1 MISKESRLPS
11 TSAYR
16 IVAILSVILPFLTA
30 SPATAEPVR
39 RGAELRFATGTFR
52 PERPSPATPEWYR
65 NLAEE
70 RSVRGRRY
78 LVVIVS
84 ETLDAAQRHQLKQAG
99 ASVLGYLPDNG
110 YRVRLDPAAYDS
122 VRALPFVV
130 WLGEPPPH
138 FKVQAQLAARAT
150 RPVSPVP
157 IRVILEA
164 DEVPERA
171 RVALAGLDTQSAP
184 SGKDGAWRLQ
194 ATVPPA
200 RLSAV
205 LSRLAGL
212 PEVEAIEL
220 AREFRTMNAD
230 ATWVH
235 QSFVAQATPI
245 FDQGIYGCGQI
256 VGVADTGQDFD
267 LCFFSDSVNGP
278 PPIASCDQAPC
289 PAATPALDRRKNI
302 LYYNWSGQP
311 YLGDDDTCP
320 ATLLG
325 SGHGTHVS
333 GSVAGDQSPY
343 ADCTAFTTAGHD
355 VGDGQATGVKIVMQ
369 EMGDLLEYLNYGKGT
384 VWNLADVAYR
394 NGVRIH
400 NNSWGSACYD
410 ALGVCDT
417 GCSISYD
424 SYARDADL
432 AMWTYP
438 DLLLV
443 TSAGNAGQLCP
454 APNSISSPANAKSL
468 ISVGS
473 VGHGTNANT
482 PSIFSSPGPVHDGR
496 MKPTLAAQG
505 EQVVSAGSDG
515 NPTTNNCATCVLD
528 GTSMASPTVA
538 GLAALV
544 REYYTAGYYATGARD
559 AGSGLTPS
567 GALVKAT
574 MIDGAV
580 DPGNISPSPDFGSG
594 FGRVLLNST
603 LAFAGSPF
611 ELRAYDHR
619 AGVTT
624 GSVVTHAYD
633 VAGSEPFR
641 ATLVWSD
648 YPAAINAAVAR
659 VNELKLEVI
668 DPNGVVWFQTI
679 DGATGLPVQTSNG
692 SNAHDTLNVEER
704 LVFNNPALGRWVV
717 RVTGVNVPMAPQP
730 FALVV
735 RGGFT
740 NCPAPGSPAAP
751 SLDTPAE
758 HQVEVTWSD
767 VTGAPAYNVYRSLG
781 SCPGGPWVQVASA
794 LTGNSYVDGP
804 VSGGTPYSYYVTAGS
819 DTGAFCESDPSSC
832 TEISPTGDCYLLPD
846 FGGVQAASSASTTT
860 CGVTLDWNPATSP
873 CSADLRYNVY
883 RSTSAGFTPGPS
895 NRIAQC
901 VASTSYTDTADLAYG
916 TPYYYVVRVEDATSG
931 HGGPCRGGN
940 EDDNTAVAFTHPDGP
955 PTVGT
960 LTDDAGD
967 TGETVFAPAAPW
979 TVASTGG
986 DAGPKVYRGDSSLGV
1001 CTDLVSPVFSLDAS
1015 PATPQLSFS
1024 TIHTL
1029 EWVPVGVFG
1038 FSEGSVGQVEIA
1050 TGPGFSDWA
1059 RLPLIPDY
1067 PQQVDL
1073 AGTTCDT
1080 ITDDATYFSGSNTV
1094 YSTYTADLAGMA
1106 GEDVQI
1112 RFRLSGDFFYPSGS
1126 WWIDD
1131 IQLTETLVPT
1141 SCTTQAVGPPPMP
1154 DGASVA
1160 GEPLTVS
1167 LSGEDLVFNW
1177 DATECPPVVVNV
1189 YWGNFGN
1196 FTDFAGGFCGLA
1208 PSGTATIS
1216 LPDDVWFLVVGTDG
1230 VSTDGSWSRDA
1241 LGNELNYSGATMA
1254 CPAITQHVTSGN
1266 CP

>member
-1 MISKESRLPS
+1 MVLKKPRLPLISMHGIAAIAPVTLLLFLAS
-11 TSAYR
+11 T
-16 IVAILSVILPFLTA
+16 
-30 SPATAEPVR
+30 ATAAPPSSV
-39 RGAELRFATGTFR
+39 ELRFATGTFR
-52 PERPSPATPEWYR
+52 PELPSPAAPSWYR
-65 NLAEE
+65 DRSKE
-70 RSVRGRRY
+70 RSSRGRHY
-78 LVVIVS
+78 LVAIVS
-84 ETLDAAQRHQLKQAG
+84 GPLDADQRLQLKQAG

-110 YRVRLDPAAYDS
+110 YRVRLDPAAFDS

-130 WLGEPPPH
+130 WLGESPPH
-138 FKVQAQLAARAT
+138 FKVQRRLATLAT
-150 RPVSPVP
+150 RPAGSVP

-164 DEVPERA
+164 DELPDRA
-171 RVALAGLDTQSAP
+171 RVALAGLDIRSAP

-200 RLSAV
+200 RLSTV
-205 LSRLAGL
+205 LSLLAGL
-212 PEVEAIEL
+212 PEVEAIESV
-220 AREFRTMNAD
+220 REFRTMNTD
-230 ATWVH
+230 ASWVH
-235 QSFVAQATPI
+235 QSFGSQATAI
-245 FDQGIYGCGQI
+245 FDQGIYGCDQI

-267 LCFFSDSVNGP
+267 LCYFDDSVNGP
-278 PPIASCDQAPC
+278 PPVASCDRAPC
-289 PAATPALDRRKNI
+289 PAATPALDRRKDI

-333 GSVAGDQSPY
+333 GSVAGDRSPY
-343 ADCTAFTTAGHD
+343 ADCVGFTTASQD
-355 VGDGQATGVKIVMQ
+355 TGDGQATGAKIVVQ
-369 EMGDLLEYLNYGKGT
+369 EMGDLLEYLNYGEGT
-384 VWNLADVAYR
+384 VWNLADVAHQ

-417 GCSISYD
+417 GCSITYD
-424 SYARDADL
+424 SYARDADM

-443 TSAGNAGQLCP
+443 TSAGNAGELCP

-473 VGHGTNANT
+473 VGHGMNANT

-496 MKPTLAAQG
+496 MKPTIAAQG

-515 NPTTNNCATCVLD
+515 DPTSNNCTTCVLD

-559 AGSGLTPS
+559 AVSGFTPS

-574 MIDGAV
+574 LIDGAV
-580 DPGNISPSPDFGSG
+580 DPGNISPSPDFQSG
-594 FGRVLLNST
+594 YGRVLLDST

-611 ELRAYDHR
+611 ELRVYDHR
-619 AGVTT
+619 SGITT
-624 GSVVTHAYD
+624 GSVVTHAFD
-633 VAGSEPFR
+633 VVGSEPFR

-648 YPAAINAAVAR
+648 YPAALNAAVAR
-659 VNELKLEVI
+659 VNELSLEVI
-668 DPNGVVWFQTI
+668 DPDGVVWFQTI
-679 DGATGLPVQTSNG
+679 DEATGLPVQTSVA

-704 LVFNNPALGRWVV
+704 LVFDNPAPGRWVV

-740 NCPAPGSPAAP
+740 DCPAPGSPDVP
-751 SLDTPAE
+751 ILDTPAE
-758 HQVEVTWSD
+758 HQVEVAWSD
-767 VTGAPAYNVYRSLG
+767 VLGAPAYNIYRSLG

-794 LTGNSYVDGP
+794 LTGDSYIDGP
-804 VSGGTPYSYYVTAGS
+804 VSGGTPYGYYVTAGS
-819 DTGAFCESDPSSC
+819 DTGAFCESDPSPC
-832 TEISPTGDCYLLPD
+832 AEISPTGDCYLLPD
-846 FGGVQAASSASTTT
+846 FDGVRTAASASTTT
-860 CGVTLDWNPATSP
+860 CGITLDWNPAVSR
-873 CSADLRYNVY
+873 CSADVLYNVY
-883 RSTSAGFTPGPS
+883 RSTSAGFTPGPL

-901 VASTSYTDTADLAYG
+901 VAATSYTDTTELAYG
-916 TPYYYVVRVEDATSG
+916 TPYYYVVRGEDATSG

-940 EDDNTAVAFTHPDGP
+940 EDNNTAVRFAHPDGP
-955 PTVGT
+955 PVVGT
-960 LTDDAGD
+960 LNDDAGD
-967 TGETVFAPAAPW
+967 TGGTVFVPAAPW
-979 TVASTGG
+979 SVASTGG

-1001 CTDLVSPVFSLDAS
+1001 CADLVSPVLSLDAS
-1015 PATPQLSFS
+1015 PSTPQLSFS

-1029 EWVPVGVFG
+1029 EWVAVGAFG

-1050 TGPGFSDWA
+1050 TGPAFDVWT
-1059 RLPLIPDY
+1059 RLPLSPDY

-1073 AGTTCDT
+1073 TGTTCDT
-1080 ITDDATYFSGSNTV
+1080 ITDDAGYFSGTDTV
-1094 YSTYTADLAGMA
+1094 YSTYTADLSGMA

-1131 IQLTETLVPT
+1131 IQVTDTLVPT
-1141 SCTTQAVGPPPMP
+1141 TCTTQASGPPPIP

-1167 LSGEDLVFNW
+1167 LNGTDLVLGW
-1177 DATECPPVVVNV
+1177 DATQCLPTEVNV
-1189 YWGNFGN
+1189 YWGHFGS
-1196 FTDFAGGFCGLA
+1196 FTEFAGGFCGLE
-1208 PSGTATIS
+1208 PTGTTTIS
-1216 LPDDVWFLVVGTDG
+1216 LPDNVWFLVAGTDG
-1230 VSTDGSWSRDA
+1230 VSTDGSWSQDGD
-1241 LGNELNYSGATMA
+1241 GNELSYSGATAA
-1254 CPAITQHVTSGN
+1254 CPGITQHVPTGN